1 MTGGGLP
8 LTCLVALPIPNSEP
22 YSYRIPGTMAD
33 RVVPGARVVVPVRTR
48 EMVGIVVDTEK
59 EEVDGLKSV
68 LAAPDPSP
76 LLTTGLL
83 KVARW
88 ISRYY
93 GSPFGVTLK
102 GMLPGPLWGASRLM
116 ATVANPALAS
126 GGFSAA
132 VMSALESRGGR
143 ASAAALSK
151 TLKRPVWEVLQ
162 RLARSGAVELETE
175 TANLGPR
182 PRATTVVVLSRALPS
197 LLQRERTF
205 GRATRQRELYETI
218 DALGGEMAVPRL
230 TGEFG
235 FSSSLINALVD
246 RGVAVREEREV
257 LRDPFQSIAVSPP
270 PGPPTDAQRAAI
282 DAIRAMAPGEA
293 ATLFGVTGSGKTLVY
308 LEAMRREL
316 DAGKGAIVLVPEIAL
331 TPQTIARVK
340 GVFGDLVAVLH
351 SSLSDGERADAWRA
365 LARGERRVAIG
376 ARSAVFAPIRDLA
389 AIVIDEEHDAS
400 YKNSEQ
406 PRYHAREVALRRARY
421 EGARVVLGS
430 ATPSLETWERRESIT
445 VLRLPQRATAR
456 PLPAVELLDLRG
468 APRVDGSGPVPWSQ
482 VLDDEVHAALGGGDQ
497 VILLLNRR
505 GFAHFLQCRTCASVC
520 ECPSCSIALTVHRT
534 PAGLR
539 CHYCGFE
546 RAIPSVCDVCG
557 GEAQR
562 SQGVGTQSL
571 ERWLAQRFPD
581 ARLAR
586 MDADTTATKWSHG
599 RILDEFARGDVDILF
614 GTQMI
619 SKGLD
624 FPGVTLVGVV
634 NADTGLHLPDFRA
647 AERTFQLIA
656 QVAGRA
662 GRGEKGGRVIVQ
674 TMAPD
679 HYALQAAARHDYEG
693 FAERELEERRAP
705 AYPPHVGLVN
715 VVVSGAAERQVGV
728 AADEV
733 AGWLRGLVE
742 TQELEMDVLGPAP
755 APLARIKKRW
765 RWHVVLRSAD
775 RRLLG
780 RVIRYSSTRVP
791 HVAGR
796 SIRVIFDR
804 DPVTLL

>member
-1 MTGGGLP
+1 M
-8 LTCLVALPIPNSEP
+8 
-22 YSYRIPGTMAD
+22 
-33 RVVPGARVVVPVRTR
+33 
-48 EMVGIVVDTEK
+48 
-59 EEVDGLKSV
+59 
-68 LAAPDPSP
+68 
-76 LLTTGLL
+76 
-83 KVARW
+83 
-88 ISRYY
+88 
-93 GSPFGVTLK
+93 
-102 GMLPGPLWGASRLM
+102 
-116 ATVANPALAS
+116 
-126 GGFSAA
+126 
-132 VMSALESRGGR
+132 
-143 ASAAALSK
+143 
-151 TLKRPVWEVLQ
+151 
-162 RLARSGAVELETE
+162 
-175 TANLGPR
+175 
-182 PRATTVVVLSRALPS
+182 
-197 LLQRERTF
+197 
-205 GRATRQRELYETI
+205 
-218 DALGGEMAVPRL
+218 
-230 TGEFG
+230 
-235 FSSSLINALVD
+235 
-246 RGVAVREEREV
+246 
-257 LRDPFQSIAVSPP
+257 
-270 PGPPTDAQRAAI
+270 
-282 DAIRAMAPGEA
+282 
-293 ATLFGVTGSGKTLVY
+293 
-308 LEAMRREL
+308 
-316 DAGKGAIVLVPEIAL
+316 
-331 TPQTIARVK
+331 
-340 GVFGDLVAVLH
+340 
-351 SSLSDGERADAWRA
+351 
-365 LARGERRVAIG
+365 
-376 ARSAVFAPIRDLA
+376 
-389 AIVIDEEHDAS
+389 
-400 YKNSEQ
+400 
-406 PRYHAREVALRRARY
+406 
-421 EGARVVLGS
+421 
-430 ATPSLETWERRESIT
+430 

-456 PLPAVELLDLRG
+456 PLPPVELLDLRG

-482 VLDDEVHAALGGGDQ
+482 VLDDGVHAALDGGDQ

-571 ERWLAQRFPD
+571 ERWLAQRFPE

-715 VVVSGAAERQVGV
+715 VIVSGAAEGQVAV

-733 AGWLRGLVE
+733 AAWFRGLME

-775 RRLLG
+775 RRILG

-791 HVAGR
+791 HVASR